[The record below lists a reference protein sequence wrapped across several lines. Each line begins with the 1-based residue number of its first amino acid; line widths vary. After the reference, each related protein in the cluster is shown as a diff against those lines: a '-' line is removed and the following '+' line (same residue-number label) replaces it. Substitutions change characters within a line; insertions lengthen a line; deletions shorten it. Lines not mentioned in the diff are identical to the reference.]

1 MYHDVKNLHNVLLL
15 SVYCS
20 CLSANYGCLYYQYTI
35 YLQLSLSVVSFISIH
50 ELSTCSCLCHLLT
63 KSTAAVFINLLQLS
77 LSICCSC
84 LCQST
89 AAVFVKLLQLSLSVY
104 CSCLYQCTA
113 VVSFIS
119 ILSTYSCPCPSTYE
133 ICCTCLCQSI
143 AAVLQSIAAVL
154 QSIAAVFISCFCRPL
169 QLSLSVY
176 CSCFVVHCSC
186 LYQYTAAVLQSTAAA
201 LQFTAAVFVN
211 VLQLLCSLLQLSLSI
226 YCSCVITVDCSRL
239 FFCHYLR
246 NLYSFPAE
254 RDCFLPVPF
263 CVGCGGQGRSHKV

>member
-1 MYHDVKNLHNVLLL
+1 MTSVTSSQWNNSFGEVISYAHFHLRAVTEVVDLLIDFFNWVQKKVTYMYHDVKNLHNVLLL

-143 AAVLQSIAAVL
+143 AAVL
-154 QSIAAVFISCFCRPL
+154 
-169 QLSLSVY
+169 
-176 CSCFVVHCSC
+176 
-186 LYQYTAAVLQSTAAA
+186 
-201 LQFTAAVFVN
+201 
-211 VLQLLCSLLQLSLSI
+211 
-226 YCSCVITVDCSRL
+226 
-239 FFCHYLR
+239 
-246 NLYSFPAE
+246 
-254 RDCFLPVPF
+254 
-263 CVGCGGQGRSHKV
+263 